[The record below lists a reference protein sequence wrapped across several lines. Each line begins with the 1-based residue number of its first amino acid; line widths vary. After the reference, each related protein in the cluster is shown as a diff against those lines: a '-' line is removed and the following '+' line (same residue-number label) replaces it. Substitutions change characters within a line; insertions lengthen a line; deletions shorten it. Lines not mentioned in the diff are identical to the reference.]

1 MSHEGRVA
9 AIERWLVGACREL
22 GLQVEDAESDFFE
35 AGGSSLTAVKLLAR
49 VEDRFG
55 EEALPAE
62 DLFAESR
69 LREMANRIHQNS
81 RQSELPA
88 DA

>member
-1 MSHEGRVA
+1 MSHVIPVA
-9 AIERWLVGACREL
+9 AIEGWLVGACREL

-35 AGGSSLTAVKLLAR
+35 AGGSSITAVKLLAR

-69 LREMANRIHQNS
+69 LREMAHRIHQNS
-81 RQSELPA
+81 KPSEMPA

>member
-9 AIERWLVGACREL
+9 IERWLVGVCREL
-22 GLQVEDAESDFFE
+22 GLQVEDAGSDFFE

-69 LREMANRIHQNS
+69 LREIAQRIQQNS

>member
-1 MSHEGRVA
+1 MSHEDGA
-9 AIERWLVGACREL
+9 AAVERWLVDTCREL
-22 GLQVEDAESDFFE
+22 GVPVEGAENDFFE
-35 AGGSSLTAVKLLAR
+35 AGGSSLTVVKLLAR
-49 VEDRFG
+49 VEERFG
-55 EEALPAE
+55 EEALSAE

-69 LREMANRIHQNS
+69 LREMASRIHQNS

>member
-1 MSHEGRVA
+1 MNDEDRVA

-22 GLQVEDAESDFFE
+22 GVQVQNAESDFFE
-35 AGGSSLTAVKLLAR
+35 AGGSSLTVVKLLAR

-69 LREMANRIHQNS
+69 LREMAHRIHQNS